1 MEMSM
6 TTTTML
12 AQQIAST
19 RDLRRG
25 PSSPVVVLRSV
36 ELLMD
41 TDARN

>member
-19 RDLRRG
+19 RSLRRRL
-25 PSSPVVVLRSV
+25 SSGTTER
-36 ELLMD
+36 
-41 TDARN
+41 